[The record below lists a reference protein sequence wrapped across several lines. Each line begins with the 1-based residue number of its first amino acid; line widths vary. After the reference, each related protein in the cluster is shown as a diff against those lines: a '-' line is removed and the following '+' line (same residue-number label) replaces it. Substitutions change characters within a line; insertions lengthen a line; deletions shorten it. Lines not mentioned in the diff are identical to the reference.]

1 MSTATASAVSE
12 NSRSTA
18 QVYFQGTIATQAF
31 KDDFPKH
38 ELKSDYW
45 WVEATQRDLGIG
57 NRRRIVVFKY
67 LADRETLPSGRY
79 TLRPDEPDERFSVIY
94 MELNDAPPPAYTAER
109 GTIEFI
115 HNEQTNHV
123 SGALEVYYVDV
134 GGQEQRM
141 QILFNV

>member
-1 MSTATASAVSE
+1 MSTATASVVTKKTQQA
-12 NSRSTA
+12 T
-18 QVYFQGTIATQAF
+18 QVYFQGTIGTQDF
-31 KDDFPKH
+31 KDNAPKH

-45 WVEATQRDLGIG
+45 WLEATQREIG
-57 NRRRIVVFKY
+57 VGTRRIVVFKY
-67 LADRETLPSGRY
+67 LADPATLPSGRH
-79 TLRPDEPDERFSVIY
+79 TLKPDEPDERFSLIY
-94 MELNDAPPPAYTAER
+94 MELNDAPPPAYYAER

-123 SGALEVYYVDV
+123 SGAFDVYYVDI

>member
-31 KDDFPKH
+31 KDDSPKH
-38 ELKSDYW
+38 ELKSGYW

-57 NRRRIVVFKY
+57 DRRRIVVFKY
-67 LADRETLPSGRY
+67 LANPKTLPSGRY
-79 TLRPDEPDERFSVIY
+79 HLKPDERFSVIY

-115 HNEQTNHV
+115 HDEQTNHV
-123 SGALEVYYVDV
+123 SGALDVYYVDV
-134 GGQEQRM
+134 AGREQRM